1 MDINTTNI
9 PSDDKHN
16 GGVVKISKEL
26 FDIAC
31 EELKPVRESHGLLV
45 FKVVFIVSFLFFVFY
60 LTMQL
65 YFGVKPLTKTV
76 VAVLT
81 GLFPKIVRRYFDGER
96 QKRVEALII
105 EEKAPKIVEAY
116 LNSVQRANKGQE
128 NSGADTDEVIIMVY

>member
-26 FDIAC
+26 FDITC
-31 EELKPVRESHGLLV
+31 EELKPVRESLGLLV
-45 FKVVFIVSFLFFVFY
+45 FEVVFIVSFLFFVFY

-65 YFGVKPLTKTV
+65 YFGVK
-76 VAVLT
+76 
-81 GLFPKIVRRYFDGER
+81 IVRKYLDGER
-96 QKRVEALII
+96 QKRVEPLII
-105 EEKAPKIVEAY
+105 EDKAPKIVEAY

-128 NSGADTDEVIIMVY
+128 NSGADTDEVSLQVVESEENITILHT